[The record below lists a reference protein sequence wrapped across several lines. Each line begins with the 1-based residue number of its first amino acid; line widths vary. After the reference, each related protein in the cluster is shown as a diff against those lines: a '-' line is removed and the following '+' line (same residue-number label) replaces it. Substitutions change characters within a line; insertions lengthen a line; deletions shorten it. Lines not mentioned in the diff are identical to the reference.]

1 MALSAET
8 AIRAWL
14 NARPGLAGPGCAL
27 SRGTFLNGRQ
37 PRSPADGAYALLIR
51 EAGVAGQVI
60 AEDSDPAMA
69 RITAHVY
76 AGTIEAAEAA
86 CAAVANAFQS
96 LTGCPEPCGD
106 TGITVL
112 VADNHTDPGYV
123 PMPGSGGEQHC
134 FTTSSTFM
142 LTRS

>member
-8 AIRAWL
+8 AIRAWI
-14 NARPGLAGPGCAL
+14 NSRPGLTGQGNPLRHGA
-27 SRGTFLNGRQ
+27 FLNGRQ
-37 PRSPADGAYALLIR
+37 PRSPAYGAYALLVR
-51 EAGVAGQVI
+51 EAGVAGQVV
-60 AEDSDPAMA
+60 AEASDLAVA
-69 RITAHVY
+69 RVTAHVF

-86 CAAVANAFQS
+86 CNAVANAFQS
-96 LTGCPEPCGD
+96 LTGCPERCGD
-106 TGITVL
+106 TGVTVL

-142 LTRS
+142 LTAS

>member
-8 AIRAWL
+8 AIRDWINTRA
-14 NARPGLAGPGCAL
+14 GLTGEGNPL
-27 SRGTFLNGRQ
+27 PRGAFLNGRQ
-37 PRSPADGAYALLIR
+37 PRSPAHGAYALLIR
-51 EAGVAGQVI
+51 EAGAGGQVI
-60 AEDSDPAMA
+60 AEDSDPSLA

-86 CAAVANAFQS
+86 CSAVANAFQS
-96 LTGCPEPCGD
+96 LTGCPQRCGS
-106 TGITVL
+106 TGVTVL

-123 PMPGSGGEQHC
+123 PMPGAGGEQHC